1 MTTWEVQEFYMLGYT
16 LIDVDSL
23 KKKNVQR
30 IYNKGIRLLNKAK
43 KEFNKWLKEN
53 NYNSD
58 MGIIYKSEVK

>member
-23 KKKNVQR
+23 KKKNAQR
-30 IYNKGIRLLNKAK
+30 IYDKGIRLLNKAK